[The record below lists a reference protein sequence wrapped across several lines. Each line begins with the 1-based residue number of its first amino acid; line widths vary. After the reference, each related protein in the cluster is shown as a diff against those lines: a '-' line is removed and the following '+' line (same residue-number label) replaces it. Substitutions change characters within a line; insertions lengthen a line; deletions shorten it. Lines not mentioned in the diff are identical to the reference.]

1 MRDWRRLVSEKI
13 DRVHLPTAQKEE
25 IAAELGS
32 HLEEVYEE
40 QRRLGLLESEAF
52 EGALSEVLTGLNSRA
67 ESTRQNARSE
77 L

>member
-1 MRDWRRLVSEKI
+1 MRNWRQLVSEKI

-40 QRRLGLLESEAF
+40 QRRLGLLESEALP
-52 EGALSEVLTGLNSRA
+52 GAG
-67 ESTRQNARSE
+67 
-77 L
+77 